1 LFKTRLNSSMGFVQ
15 NNFPARDYF
24 QFLTARNLKI
34 LYLLKSLKDS
44 NKLISWD
51 LKILTSRSNSP
62 LRKRSILTL
71 QMHSSNCV
79 NKKKIKKK
87 NSLLTTLMFNN
98 LFLRKHIFK
107 AHSLNSLKKSMKF
120 QRKMKLYRKIWKE
133 ESFILF
139 TNKLTKNWQS

>member
-1 LFKTRLNSSMGFVQ
+1 LFKIRLNSSMGYVQ

-51 LKILTSRSNSP
+51 LKILTSRSNLP

-71 QMHSSNCV
+71 QMLSLNCV
-79 NKKKIKKK
+79 NRKKIKKK
-87 NSLLTTLMFNN
+87 NFPLTTLMFNN
-98 LFLRKHIFK
+98 LFLRKRIFK
-107 AHSLNSLKKSMKF
+107 VLSLNSQKKSMKF

-133 ESFILF
+133 ESFTLF
-139 TNKLTKNWQS
+139 INKLTKN